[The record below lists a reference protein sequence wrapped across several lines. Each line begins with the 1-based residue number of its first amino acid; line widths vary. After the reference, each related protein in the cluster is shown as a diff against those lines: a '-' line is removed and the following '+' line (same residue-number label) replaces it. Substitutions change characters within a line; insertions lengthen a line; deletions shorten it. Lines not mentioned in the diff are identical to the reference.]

1 MWKIGRLPNHLPLV
15 GRSKFVFE
23 FRVGGGENG
32 NVRRYIDAMTILD
45 TAAIRASQ
53 THHAPYDFFMGT
65 GALNKDALPALKAD
79 FPDIKQT
86 GFHPLE
92 QMDVKGAFKQLID
105 EIEGPDFTA
114 AVSDTLGVDLRP
126 YPKLITIRKVSAAH
140 EGRIHCD
147 SESKIAT
154 ALIYMND
161 TWDSPEG
168 RFRVLKNDHDFNDY
182 VAEASPET
190 GAIVAFKR
198 ADHSWHG
205 HTPFVGERRVVQ
217 IAWVR
222 SQADIDRKKK
232 RHGLSSFFKNL
243 FGKEKA
249 DAM

>member
-1 MWKIGRLPNHLPLV
+1 
-15 GRSKFVFE
+15 
-23 FRVGGGENG
+23 
-32 NVRRYIDAMTILD
+32 MTAILD
-45 TAAIRASQ
+45 LDAIRASKRSD
-53 THHAPYDFFMGT
+53 APYTFFMGT
-65 GALNKDALPALKAD
+65 GALKKDAIVPLQES

-92 QMDVKGAFKQLID
+92 QMEVKGAFAELIH
-105 EIEGPDFTA
+105 EIEGPEFTA

-126 YPKLITIRKVSAAH
+126 YPQLITIRKVSAAH

-154 ALIYMND
+154 CLIYMND
-161 TWDSPEG
+161 TWGSPDG
-168 RFRVLKNDHDFNDY
+168 RFRVLKNDHDFKDY
-182 VAEASPET
+182 VAEAAPET

-232 RHGLSSFFKNL
+232 RHGVSSFFKKIL
-243 FGKEKA
+243 GREKA
-249 DAM
+249 EAM